1 MQKSIVSLS
10 GNQRVSAVLFVAFL
24 ITGCAGAGEG
34 AAKGAAGGAIAGAAS
49 GLVSALVWG
58 GDPGEYMARGATAGA
73 TVGAIGGAV
82 QGSNRAKAEKD
93 AQAAREQREI
103 EKFRRDIGSDAFDG
117 VVALAECRHEV
128 AVANGRVA
136 SQSTNGN
143 HALAGLWVQALT
155 FEDQGNQASLDAI
168 TPEIIQWDR
177 GVSDADQFN
186 RELKSG
192 YQGLV
197 DIRSKY
203 GLPLGCD

>member
-1 MQKSIVSLS
+1 MQRLFASFYS
-10 GNQRVSAVLFVAFL
+10 GNRGIEILAVAFL
-24 ITGCAGAGEG
+24 MAGCAGAGEG
-34 AAKGAAGGAIAGAAS
+34 ALKGAGSGALAGAAS

-73 TVGAIGGAV
+73 TIGAVGGAV

-93 AQAAREQREI
+93 ASAAREQREI
-103 EKFRRDIGSDAFDG
+103 EKFRRDIGSDAFDAI
-117 VVALAECRHEV
+117 VALAECRHEV

-136 SQSTNGN
+136 AQSTNGN

-168 TPEIIQWDR
+168 TLEIIQWDR

-186 RELKSG
+186 RELQSG
-192 YQGLV
+192 YKGLV
-197 DIRSKY
+197 DIRSEY
-203 GLPLGCD
+203 GLPLSCD

>member
-1 MQKSIVSLS
+1 
-10 GNQRVSAVLFVAFL
+10 VLAFREP
-24 ITGCAGAGEG
+24 A
-34 AAKGAAGGAIAGAAS
+34 
-49 GLVSALVWG
+49 
-58 GDPGEYMARGATAGA
+58 EYMARGATAGA

-136 SQSTNGN
+136 ARSTNGN

-155 FEDQGNQASLDAI
+155 FEDQGNQAGLDAI

-177 GVSDADQFN
+177 GVSDAEQLN

-197 DIRSKY
+197 DIRAEY
-203 GLPLGCD
+203 GLPLSCD